1 MKKLSLFIIL
11 FLSLI
16 FQNSKAQTD
25 VLQDS
30 RVNPLLKQ
38 VALKRP
44 GLRIFGRQKETD
56 KYVNMAVLEESRKM
70 ITWFTCYGQAF
81 DSAQLTNSE
90 YNQIVLKSLDPF
102 TLYKNISYENI
113 FYVESAEGTYRLKG
127 KVALQDTSYNNHV
140 VFNAAPVVSAQSTL
154 QKLMA
159 MEGLLKKMCTQL
171 RLFDS
176 RSPSHLIGNDSFGI
190 RKALAGKMI
199 IKADSTVY
207 YNIDP
212 LAPVAKIMLSKHVP
226 EKIFV
231 YNRQEHLIDSVPLKP
246 QKFALL
252 LKQKEDVFLLY
263 RGWLEM
269 QWQLVAD
276 SKQENI
282 RWLSKPDS
290 GLYKQAS
297 LVENSRQLQNAVMQ
311 LQVQQRVIE
320 DKISNLIVPEGK
332 DVEQLLIDLYRDKPS
347 EISYAPWGF
356 GYTVSYIRG
365 NKRYELT
372 NHLGNVLAVV
382 SDKKNGADENGD
394 GIIESYNADVI
405 SAYDYYPFGSLMPG
419 RTFSSDNNKYRY
431 GFNGKE
437 NDNEVKGE
445 GNQQDYGFRIYDPRI
460 GKFLSVDPLTKSY
473 PELTPYQFAGN
484 MPIRFID
491 LDGLEPADPGKKK
504 GDYTVAAKKGTE
516 DYFGWRWNDG
526 TKGKKG
532 FWEQGAS
539 TKYMNG
545 NVFANSGD
553 DDLTKTH
560 YPDQQINSV
569 NNSMMYHSNSFPAAF
584 ELGMSMESDVRQNE
598 GRMLIQHFTFGNGS
612 GLSFKPNSE
621 MASMLGIDPNFV
633 KIATGFETKVLT
645 YLKEN
650 RNLEEFN
657 GTQVLRD
664 LGKPYIKDR
673 IFMYTVLGGTQQI
686 DAQIRKISANEIR
699 VQYTVWDH
707 FGAGRQDA
715 VSKLPGLPSMYYL
728 QHNANSPAGVTYKPF
743 IWNIRVNR

>member
-1 MKKLSLFIIL
+1 MKTLSLFIIL

-16 FQNSKAQTD
+16 FQNSKAQVD

-56 KYVNMAVLEESRKM
+56 KYVNMAVLEENRKT

-190 RKALAGKMI
+190 RKALAGKMV

-276 SKQENI
+276 SKRENI

-290 GLYKQAS
+290 GLYKRAS
-297 LVENSRQLQNAVMQ
+297 LVENRLQLQNAVMQ
-311 LQVQQRVIE
+311 LQAQQRVIE
-320 DKISNLIVPEGK
+320 DKISSLIVPEGK
-332 DVEQLLIDLYRDKPS
+332 DVEQLLVDLYRDKPS

-382 SDKKNGADENGD
+382 SDKKKGADENGD

-419 RTFSSDNNKYRY
+419 RTFNSENNKYRY

-473 PELTPYQFAGN
+473 PELTPYQFASN
-484 MPIRFID
+484 RPID
-491 LDGLEPADPGKKK
+491 GVDQDGLEYSPASKAYMRDNTAVLVMPATEEIEAVKLKQVNAAMDRIVTKPVSSMSQDYSNTIWGSKGGFEYSKKMFEYESNLFPGGPIGVKALKGEKITASDVAIEAAIYFLPVGKVFRGIKGVGREVLELSVRKTDNLAEHLTADDIRGAIKDIRGTPVLKDDGTPFQHLKEVKDALNGLEYEIKRLNTAINKSEVK
-504 GDYTVAAKKGTE
+504 GDALEAAQTL
-516 DYFGWRWNDG
+516 R
-526 TKGKKG
+526 
-532 FWEQGAS
+532 
-539 TKYMNG
+539 
-545 NVFANSGD
+545 
-553 DDLTKTH
+553 
-560 YPDQQINSV
+560 
-569 NNSMMYHSNSFPAAF
+569 SN
-584 ELGMSMESDVRQNE
+584 LQKQKDN
-598 GRMLIQHFTFGNGS
+598 IQAT
-612 GLSFKPNSE
+612 
-621 MASMLGIDPNFV
+621 IDR
-633 KIATGFETKVLT
+633 A
-645 YLKEN
+645 
-650 RNLEEFN
+650 
-657 GTQVLRD
+657 
-664 LGKPYIKDR
+664 
-673 IFMYTVLGGTQQI
+673 
-686 DAQIRKISANEIR
+686 ISAYEKTK
-699 VQYTVWDH
+699 Q
-707 FGAGRQDA
+707 
-715 VSKLPGLPSMYYL
+715 
-728 QHNANSPAGVTYKPF
+728 
-743 IWNIRVNR
+743 